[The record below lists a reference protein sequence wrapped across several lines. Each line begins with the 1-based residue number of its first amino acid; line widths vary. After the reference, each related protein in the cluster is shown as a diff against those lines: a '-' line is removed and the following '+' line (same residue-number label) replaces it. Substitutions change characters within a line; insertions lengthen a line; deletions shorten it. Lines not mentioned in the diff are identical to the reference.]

1 LSWGGFALG
10 WFCLGVLPSGAW
22 PDPADVAPDAKFDS
36 KQISSHVV
44 ASKDVPPHSPAN
56 QAGCIKSIRL
66 PKQAK
71 VSRVSFR
78 AQYQAF
84 VRFAV
89 GSGVALKAIA
99 LDWTCFLEPFSR
111 SGLSL

>member
-1 LSWGGFALG
+1 VLSH
-10 WFCLGVLPSGAW
+10 
-22 PDPADVAPDAKFDS
+22 DPAK
-36 KQISSHVV
+36 
-44 ASKDVPPHSPAN
+44 

-84 VRFAV
+84 VRFVV
-89 GSGVALKAIA
+89 GSSVALKAIA
-99 LDWTCFLEPFSR
+99 LNWTCVLEPFDR